1 MSLPKH
7 LDQATRAWSLGER
20 AVGGEERDVEQLG
33 ERHIRGVI
41 HGEVVSKL
49 PASIKQRSMPHTV
62 DTQPLEVSE
71 GQASTTLV
79 EFAASNEAA
88 PRRGH
93 LQIEE
98 VGRGQALTTEPI
110 SCAIAVG
117 PVVCEGGHDDARIDN
132 DQRASRSARTADAAA

>member
-1 MSLPKH
+1 MPIGFDERAPLWIDPPMSLPKH
-7 LDQATRAWSLGER
+7 INWATRAWRLGEL

-33 ERHIRGVI
+33 ERHIGGVI

-49 PASIKQRSMPHTV
+49 PASIKQRSMPYTV

-93 LQIEE
+93 LQIE
-98 VGRGQALTTEPI
+98 
-110 SCAIAVG
+110 
-117 PVVCEGGHDDARIDN
+117 
-132 DQRASRSARTADAAA
+132 